1 MLRGREAY
9 NANVV
14 RCRTC
19 TLTHSFCRRLFRRW
33 PCCENA
39 DVALVAPRIL
49 CHLALARTVFASSSG
64 VFNFSVPLVR
74 LRSPVLLA
82 RLLSPLMI
90 DRVRSE
96 DIARF
101 TDGSRTFIDAVR
113 FSAFIFVLAS
123 WAHPTAASALAVT
136 TCTLAADYY
145 TGKSR
150 EHRTIVRNRFPCDRH
165 YVTLTVSFT
174 SALTKKQQ
182 APPQHVLVTAAEGCS
197 VLLFSFAFSDKT
209 GFGTK
214 GQKRTARGGK

>member
-9 NANVV
+9 TANVV

-49 CHLALARTVFASSSG
+49 CHLALARTAFASSSG
-64 VFNFSVPLVR
+64 VFDFSVPLVR

-123 WAHPTAASALAVT
+123 WAHPNAASALAVT
-136 TCTLAADYY
+136 TCTLQEQQTA
-145 TGKSR
+145 GKSR
-150 EHRTIVRNRFPCDRH
+150 AHRTLCVTAFYVTWH
-165 YVTLTVSFT
+165 YVTLMVCC
-174 SALTKKQQ
+174 ALHTIVQ
-182 APPQHVLVTAAEGCS
+182 EGGS
-197 VLLFSFAFSDKT
+197 NLPV
-209 GFGTK
+209 
-214 GQKRTARGGK
+214 